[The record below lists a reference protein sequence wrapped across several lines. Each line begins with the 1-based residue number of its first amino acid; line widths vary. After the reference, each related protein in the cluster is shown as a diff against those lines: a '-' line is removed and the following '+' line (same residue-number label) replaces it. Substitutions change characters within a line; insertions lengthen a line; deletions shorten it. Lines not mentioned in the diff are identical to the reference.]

1 MSFYGDSTSGR
12 LLYGDAV
19 DAAAFAGLPLAV
31 RFTDPLPLPPAS
43 NPQPWR
49 LTALLRR
56 QGDAEGATQ
65 PAALARIHER
75 RERCVAAADYRGAQL
90 LSDLLHVAEP
100 QRPRLDGFS
109 DCAPEGVAAK
119 TDFFMR
125 NGFVAV
131 PNVFAGETLAQL
143 RSAWDRRAPP
153 FPLTLLRSDPCCA
166 CPPL

>member
-1 MSFYGDSTSGR
+1 M
-12 LLYGDAV
+12 
-19 DAAAFAGLPLAV
+19 
-31 RFTDPLPLPPAS
+31 
-43 NPQPWR
+43 
-49 LTALLRR
+49 
-56 QGDAEGATQ
+56 DAEGATQ
-65 PAALARIHER
+65 PAALAHIRER

-131 PNVFAGETLAQL
+131 PNVFTGETLAQL
-143 RSAWDRRAPP
+143 RRAWDRRAPRLRP
-153 FPLTLLRSDPCCA
+153 SPGTLHAPLRNLGRARLS
-166 CPPL
+166 